1 MEMIRIKPCPS
12 DQMSRETGR
21 HLAARRKAYPLRRLA
36 RVFRFFGFAT
46 LTYAL
51 AIVGIA
57 IDAAIIEF

>member
-1 MEMIRIKPCPS
+1 MEMKRIKPCPS
-12 DQMSRETGR
+12 DQMSRETER
-21 HLAARRKAYPLRRLA
+21 YRAARHKVYPLRRMA
-36 RVFRFFGFAT
+36 RGLRFVGFAT